1 MKAEAVEG
9 LSENFVTKEGQKD
22 IYRIVA
28 ASDRAA
34 NERTTEYIQSRM

>member
-9 LSENFVTKEGQKD
+9 LSENFDTKEGQED
-22 IYRIVA
+22 GIA
-28 ASDRAA
+28 AARDLAA